1 MKFSKLRQLLMVSA
15 TGLSVAALISGCQL
29 VTIDYLFVATSAS
42 TIPGASGKTC
52 PNGVIEVYAVDSQS
66 GAIRNGAPGACSGGS
81 GPNVM
86 AVSPGYQNLYVANQV
101 DKNLVHFTLAAN
113 GTLTSKDTVT
123 FADPVTAMAV
133 SPDGNS
139 LYVLSGSTTATM
151 SVFGL
156 SSGALGSAPET
167 QYALT
172 IPGFPADQVVPTAV
186 TVLPSGKAVYA
197 TAYDKS
203 SYNPG
208 GPTTSAASPGWL
220 YGFAVGSGGALTP
233 TAGSPYNAGV
243 KPSGVAADPM
253 NSYLYVTDFASNQ
266 LIGYGVY
273 SGYALNFLL
282 NGPYKSGGQPT
293 AVTVDPRGRFMYVS
307 NSLDSSVSAYV
318 IDLQSGVPSAAV
330 NTTGSQTNI
339 TDTQPIAI
347 AVDPA
352 LARYVYTA
360 NYLGNSVSGF
370 RLDPTAGTLKPT
382 QATPYPTGIHPSAV
396 VLVPH
401 GNHSVQVVTP

>member
-1 MKFSKLRQLLMVSA
+1 MKFRKLRQLVVVSA
-15 TGLSVAALISGCQL
+15 IGLGVATLFSGCQL

-42 TIPGASGKTC
+42 TLSGSNKTC
-52 PNGVIEVYAVDSQS
+52 PNGAIESYAVDSQS
-66 GAIRNGAPGACSGGS
+66 GAIRAGSPSVCSGGS
-81 GPNVM
+81 TPNVL

-101 DKNLVHFTLAAN
+101 DKNIVHFSLAAN
-113 GTLTSKDTVT
+113 GVLTNKDTVT
-123 FADPVTAMAV
+123 LADPVTAMAV

-139 LYVLSGSTTATM
+139 LYVLSGTTSATL

-156 SSGALGSAPET
+156 SSGAIGSAPET
-167 QYALT
+167 QYSLT
-172 IPGFPADQVVPTAV
+172 IPGNTADLVVPTSVA
-186 TVLPSGKAVYA
+186 VLPSGKAVYV

-208 GPTTSAASPGWL
+208 GTTTSTASPGWL
-220 YGFAVGSGGALTP
+220 YGFVVGSGGTLTP
-233 TAGSPYNAGV
+233 APGSPYNAGV
-243 KPSGVAADPM
+243 KPSGIAADPL

-273 SGYALNFLL
+273 SGFAVNFLL

-293 AVTVDPRGRFMYVS
+293 ALTVDPRGRFMYVS

-318 IDLQSGVPSAAV
+318 IDIQTGTPSAAV
-330 NTTGSQTNI
+330 NTTGSQTNS
-339 TDTQPIAI
+339 TDTQPVAI

-352 LARYVYTA
+352 LGRFVFTA
-360 NYLGNSVSGF
+360 NYLGNSISGF

-382 QATPYPTGIHPSAV
+382 QATPYPTGLHPAAV
-396 VLVPH
+396 ALVPH
-401 GNHSVQVVTP
+401 GNHSNQVVTP